1 MLRWRRNCNLAFT
14 RILYCCLGYRGVYYK
29 RLKDAHTP
37 AIAGSAARDATPWF
51 VVAVRGREPKL
62 RTAFMNL
69 REHFPN
75 ELRLLPVRI
84 CLLAAL
90 TAECPH
96 ETLRNRDGKR
106 RTQDF
111 GIYSQVY
118 EAGDGPRGVVG
129 VERTEDEMPRERRVD
144 SNLGGFFISDFTHH
158 NNVRVLSQGAP
169 KSFQDRISLALLN
182 LCLIDSLHMVLNRV
196 LNRDYFIACV

>member
-14 RILYCCLGYRGVYYK
+14 RILYCCLGYRGVYHE

-37 AIAGSAARDATPWF
+37 AIAGFAARGAAPWF
-51 VVAVRGREPKL
+51 VVAVCGRESKL

-69 REHFPN
+69 CKHFFNKLCFVPTDD
-75 ELRLLPVRI
+75 
-84 CLLAAL
+84 CFLAAFTTEGPL
-90 TAECPH
+90 EA
-96 ETLRNRDGKR
+96 LGNRDGKR

-118 EAGDGPRGVVG
+118 EARDGPRGVVG
-129 VERTEDEMPRERRVD
+129 VERAEDKMPRERRVD
-144 SNLGGFFISDFTHH
+144 SNLGGFFISNFTHH
-158 NNVRVLSQGAP
+158 NNVRILSQGAP
-169 KSFQDRISLALLN
+169 KSFQERISLALLN

-196 LNRDYFIACV
+196 LNRDYFIARV